1 MKTRD
6 LSIQAMLLA
15 VAIILAYIEM
25 MLPTLVPLPGI
36 KAGLPNIAILIC
48 LYWLGRR
55 KALTV
60 SLLRI
65 LIIALFTGTW
75 LGPGFYVSL
84 TGALLALAILSALRD
99 SRLTPIGLSVLG
111 ASFHNL
117 GQLLAAAA
125 LLGTTQVLWLLPWFL
140 LGSIPLGIVTGI
152 PAQIL
157 RNRNIFPQ
165 KPDKIATISG

>member
-1 MKTRD
+1 MKTRE

-15 VAIILAYIEM
+15 AAVVLAYIEM
-25 MLPTLVPLPGI
+25 MVPPLVPLPGI
-36 KAGLPNIAILIC
+36 KAGLPNIVILVC

-55 KALTV
+55 QALTV

-65 LIIALFTGTW
+65 LLVSLFTGTW

-84 TGALLALAILSALRD
+84 SGALLALAVLSALRD
-99 SRLTPIGLSVLG
+99 SRLSPIGLSVLG

-125 LLGTTQVLWLLPWFL
+125 LLGTAQVLWLLPWFL
-140 LGSIPLGIVTGI
+140 LGSIPLGVVTGI
-152 PAQIL
+152 PTQLL
-157 RNRNIFPQ
+157 RNRGIFSQ
-165 KPDKIATISG
+165 RPDRNATISG